1 MRSLPIDQ
9 QGGQCPIDQTSDQK
23 VVHDGTHRC
32 RTPEQTW
39 VQLQPLLAS
48 AGITRVADIT
58 QLDTVGLPVYQAIRP
73 HSRALAVS
81 QGKGLTP
88 MLAKVSAVMES
99 IECWCAEQIPI
110 AVKQRKTSELDLP
123 YDPRLLCRSGYSHL
137 AQSLRHNWAAAVD
150 LHRGNTTLVPLRL
163 VCLDWTVAGHWD
175 IHPFLSTSNGLAS
188 GNSRSEALVHAI
200 CELVERFTMHD
211 PAGPARAVDP
221 NTLPSGS
228 SQRMAELIGSGGH
241 HLELEWVPSPIG
253 LPVFKARLHCDQM
266 PQLFGG
272 YGAHLDADVALSRAI
287 SEAAQSR
294 LTQISGA
301 RDDLGPW
308 TSLSVKHNRIPSRQP
323 AETITLDGVQ
333 THAEQAGLR
342 PGLSLQDDLNTLL
355 ATLEHHTLLALD
367 LSPMDGVHVMRVV
380 SPELETLA
388 VQ

>member
-1 MRSLPIDQ
+1 MLSLAIDNQPEHGPIDQ
-9 QGGQCPIDQTSDQK
+9 VFEQK
-23 VVHDGTHRC
+23 VVFNGTHRC

-39 VQLQPLLAS
+39 EQLQPLLIG

-58 QLDTVGLPVYQAIRP
+58 QLDSVGLPVYQAIRP
-73 HSRALAVS
+73 HSRSLAVS

-99 IECWCAEQIPI
+99 IESWCAEQIPI
-110 AVKQRKTSELDLP
+110 AVEQRRANELDLP
-123 YDPRLLCRSGYSHL
+123 YDPCQLCRTGYSHL
-137 AQSLRHNWAAAVD
+137 AQHLRHNWAAAVD
-150 LHRGNTTLVPLRL
+150 LHRGNTTFVPQRL
-163 VCLDWTVAGHWD
+163 VCLDWSVAGHWD

-188 GNSRSEALVHAI
+188 GNSRNEALVHAI
-200 CELVERFTMHD
+200 CELVERFTTD
-211 PAGPARAVDP
+211 KPAGPVHAVDP

-228 SQRMAELIGSGGH
+228 SQRMADLIISGGH
-241 HLELEWVPSPIG
+241 HLELEWFPSPIG
-253 LPVFKARLHCDQM
+253 LPVFKARLYCHQI

-294 LTQISGA
+294 LTHISGA

-308 TSLSVKHNRIPSRQP
+308 TRLSVKRHGIPSRQP
-323 AETITLDGVQ
+323 TETITLEAVQ
-333 THAEQAGLR
+333 TLADQAGLR

-355 ATLEHHTLLALD
+355 AALDHHTLLALD